1 MKEPIDPSSLGVQSD
16 LDPLMKALYRPIGLR
31 VIRRSLKVCDT
42 KEATHCSP
50 QRQSKLGA
58 SVMTTVNPKQE
69 IYPCRRALAQAAAEV
84 QREEELRQREEQST
98 MVNKCVK
105 TCEEETAPQ
114 GLCECERDEWQ
125 AATAVVL
132 SLGSLAGDAL

>member
-1 MKEPIDPSSLGVQSD
+1 MKEPMDPSSPGVQSV

-69 IYPCRRALAQAAAEV
+69 IYLCRRALAQAAAEV
-84 QREEELRQREEQST
+84 QREEELCQRKEQST

-105 TCEEETAPQ
+105 TCEE
-114 GLCECERDEWQ
+114 
-125 AATAVVL
+125 
-132 SLGSLAGDAL
+132 